1 MNHKDMDVII
11 ITLLCTH
18 LIPFILAQVTVISLP
33 FTYEDDFR
41 RWLRYGTIIN
51 IVGNALLFW
60 GAFRAVFAEN
70 PIRKIADLISMRCTF
85 QDVGRLAST
94 SLLCL
99 AVSGLICVAAYIFVA
114 RANAAFARF
123 RHRTLVSLLCI
134 AVLAGA
140 ILGYW
145 AAYHGDQSLAIAEIC
160 RRTTDEDAEDGA
172 DFSYVTIE
180 NDGALSLEVS
190 GMVLSDDPDS
200 LAAIRMDDT
209 VLAPGDRY
217 TCRMD
222 ADRGLNLK
230 KAGGSTVYL
239 SDAAG
244 RVIDSVTLPALDRDE
259 VYAKENGDWKVVGLY
274 APDSEPTPLPAPEFS
289 AASGFYPEAFDLYLS
304 SEDGLDIYYT
314 LDGSVPTA
322 AAIRYTEPI
331 RIYDRSAEPN
341 QLVNRK
347 NLVTPDR
354 WMETEAVDK
363 AFVVRAV
370 CVDAQGNAGEIDTQT
385 YFIDLEKYADKNVVS
400 LVADP
405 EDLFGE
411 NGICITGAAYDA
423 WYAGKQAAEEN
434 GETFDAPEPTPN
446 YSQRGRKWE
455 RPANLQLMQ
464 SGQETLRQAVG
475 IRVSGASSAKLARK
489 RFSVY
494 SRKEYSGSR
503 WFVGDISGAGLPIHS
518 VVLRDGFSN
527 AFCQTLVSDRAI
539 GTQTSLPAYVFLNG
553 ELWNFCYI
561 QPKYSEAYLA
571 RRYDLSED
579 NLRCIRVN
587 MNNMPEEDLR
597 EVLEFVMDYPR
608 EHDMSLEENYREYC
622 ESINLQSFIDFYCA
636 NIFIGNLDLS
646 VHNNYVVWRT
656 YVDEDVGFGNARWN
670 WALYDLDQTI
680 YAVKER
686 YGYEYTYEVN
696 SWTDTYS
703 SDDWNTPRN
712 QLYPYVVLKANPDFC
727 RRFVLTFMDM
737 VNTNFA
743 VDTVRQKFEGWE
755 EYTIESYEDGFFLH
769 RAEYAV
775 PHLAEEFALKGTTET
790 VTLQSDDPDAL
801 IALNTISPDLSGG
814 AWAGQYFTDYPVTV
828 SCEDQGFDHW
838 EIIAAGKCETLT
850 DRVIE
855 VPVTEGGV
863 TIHAVFK

>member
-1 MNHKDMDVII
+1 MNHKDMGAMI
-11 ITLLCTH
+11 ITLLCAH
-18 LIPFILAQVTVISLP
+18 FIPFILAQVTVFSLP
-33 FTYEDDFR
+33 FTYEDDFG
-41 RWLRYGTIIN
+41 RWFKLGTIIN
-51 IVGNALLFW
+51 IAGNAFLFFV
-60 GAFRAVFAEN
+60 AFRAVFAEN

-94 SLLCL
+94 GLLCL
-99 AVSGLICVAAYIFVA
+99 AVSGLACIAAYIFVA
-114 RANAAFARF
+114 RTNAALARF

-140 ILGYW
+140 LLGYW
-145 AAYHGDQSLAIAEIC
+145 ASYHGAQSLVIAEIC
-160 RRTTDEDAEDGA
+160 RRMTDEDTEDGA
-172 DFSYVTIE
+172 DFSFVTIE
-180 NDGALSLEVS
+180 NDGALGLEVS
-190 GMVLSDDPDS
+190 GMYLSDDPDI
-200 LAAIRMDDT
+200 LAAIRIDDT
-209 VLAPGDRY
+209 VLAPGGRY
-217 TCRMD
+217 TWRMD

-239 SDAAG
+239 SDVAG

-259 VYAKENGDWKVVGLY
+259 VYAKENMDWKVVDLY
-274 APDSEPTPLPAPEFS
+274 ATDSDLVTLPAPEFS
-289 AASGFYPEAFDLYLS
+289 ATGGFYPEAFDLYLS
-304 SEDGLDIYYT
+304 AEEGLGIYYT

-322 AAIRYTEPI
+322 AAIRYTGPI

-341 QLVNRK
+341 QLLNRR

-354 WMETEAVDK
+354 WKEMESVDK
-363 AFVVRAV
+363 AFVVRAA
-370 CVDAQGNAGEIDTQT
+370 CIDAQGNAGEVATQT
-385 YFIDLEKYADKNVVS
+385 YFIDLEKYANKNVVS

-405 EDLFGE
+405 EELFGE

-423 WYAGKQAAEEN
+423 WYAGKQAAEDN

-446 YSQRGRKWE
+446 YSQRGREWE
-455 RPANLQLMQ
+455 RSANLQLLQ
-464 SGQETLRQAVG
+464 SGRETLRQAVG
-475 IRVSGASSAKLARK
+475 IRVSGNSSSQLARK

-503 WFVGDISGAGLPIHS
+503 WFAGDISGTGLPIHS
-518 VVLRDGFSN
+518 ITLRNGFSN

-571 RRYDLSED
+571 QRYDLSED
-579 NLRCIRVN
+579 NLRYIKVN
-587 MNNMPEEDLR
+587 LDMPEEELR

-608 EHDMSLEENYREYC
+608 EHDMSVEENYREYC
-622 ESINLQSFIDFYCA
+622 KRINLQSFIDFYCA
-636 NIFIGNLDLS
+636 NIFIENLDLS

-656 YVDEDVGFGNARWN
+656 YMDEGAGFGNARWN
-670 WALYDLDQTI
+670 WALYDLDLAL
-680 YAVKER
+680 YGVKER
-686 YGYEYTYEVN
+686 YGYEYTYEIN
-696 SWTDTYS
+696 GFTDTYS
-703 SDDWNTPRN
+703 SDDWNIPRN
-712 QLYPYVVLKANPDFC
+712 RLYPYVALKANPDFC

-775 PHLAEEFALKGTTET
+775 PQLAEEFELKGSTET
-790 VTLQSDDPDAL
+790 VTLQSDDPDAR

-814 AWAGQYFTDYPVTV
+814 TWDGQYFTDYPVTV
-828 SCEDQGFDHW
+828 SCEANGFDHW
-838 EIIAAGKCETLT
+838 EIIADGEYEVLT